1 MLYDETITVEI
12 MHRLRDEQRF
22 ESIEA
27 LRMAIENDCRQ
38 AKEWLKEQH

>member
-1 MLYDETITVEI
+1 MLYDETISVEI
-12 MHRLRDEQRF
+12 MQRLREEQKF
-22 ESIEA
+22 ESIDA